1 MVGPVM
7 FEKKNKNNKERK
19 GKKGK
24 GERCKK
30 GGVVRKNVGQ

>member
-1 MVGPVM
+1 M

-30 GGVVRKNVGQ
+30 GGVVRKNVG

>member
-30 GGVVRKNVGQ
+30 GGVVRKNVG